1 MSLQYII
8 AHTKVKGPIIGQ
20 NYFPLESVPD
30 PGKCFSSSL
39 QFCYSSTRVERVN
52 RRRRRKKKKK
62 KKRERHLTWEPQNG
76 SFSRARSIRAIYFK
90 ICLGKRREEM
100 AEWTAKMSKR
110 QQSRFDPRW
119 QQKLFGSKRKR
130 EKLNRAQNKSLPRTK
145 RNILFYIR
153 SFSKLGSPVV
163 RPTNGALEPSS
174 DWLQM
179 LPGPL
184 ACVCIRVYSKV
195 FF

>member
-62 KKRERHLTWEPQNG
+62 KRERHLTWEPQNG

-90 ICLGKRREEM
+90 ICLGKRREE
-100 AEWTAKMSKR
+100 KR
-110 QQSRFDPRW
+110 WLSEQPRC
-119 QQKLFGSKRKR
+119 LSDSSLGSIPVD
-130 EKLNRAQNKSLPRTK
+130 NKSFLGQKERE
-145 RNILFYIR
+145 RNWTEHKIKVY
-153 SFSKLGSPVV
+153 
-163 RPTNGALEPSS
+163 LERKETS
-174 DWLQM
+174 
-179 LPGPL
+179 
-184 ACVCIRVYSKV
+184 Y
-195 FF
+195 FT